1 MPGPTSP
8 SLDGVLLVEGP
19 DDKHVVLHLCNRRPS
34 FSVEKSSEDEHV
46 VRLYPSQPTSAFSIS
61 DKGGIDQLL
70 GAISLEIKTPS
81 RKAIG
86 ILVDANNDL
95 NTRWNDVTN
104 RLRKAN
110 IQAPP
115 SPQPTGTIIDG
126 QPRVGIWL
134 MPDNAS
140 TGELEDFVMQMI
152 PEGDPVW
159 PRAKRYIGEIPQADR
174 KFPEGKTRRA
184 ELYAWLAAME
194 NPRQMG
200 SAIGSHDL
208 KVDGHLCKN
217 FLDWLKALFA

>member
-19 DDKHVVLHLCNRRPS
+19 DDKHVVLHLCNRCPS

-159 PRAKRYIGEIPQADR
+159 PRAKRYIEEIPQADR
-174 KFPEGKTRRA
+174 RFPEVKTRRA
-184 ELYAWLAAME
+184 ELYAWLASRE

>member
-19 DDKHVVLHLCNRRPS
+19 DDKHVVLHLCNRCPS

-104 RLRKAN
+104 RLRKVN

-152 PEGDPVW
+152 PKDDSVW
-159 PRAKRYIGEIPQADR
+159 PLAKRYIGEIPQADR
-174 KFPEGKTRRA
+174 KFPEVKKRRA
-184 ELYAWLAAME
+184 ELYAWLAVRE

-208 KVDGHLCKN
+208 NVDGNLCKN
-217 FLDWLKALFA
+217 FLDWLKALFV